1 MKPLQ
6 AQGATTAVQ
15 NTAVWLN
22 PEMNDA
28 ASALRDGPLGL
39 KTGVPVLEELAFER
53 LWSAFMT
60 ARVSISLALLF
71 VHGAIAALL
80 RSPAVGWVIPL
91 CSAYL
96 GLTILVRLKRI
107 VRRNGS
113 PFRLQW
119 LSTIAVDVLVF
130 SALELLQAGNIN
142 YTALFA
148 LPVLLASVLGSL
160 RLAIATAA
168 TVTLLLLFNAWWLGV
183 ANQADFTSHFLQA
196 GLTGAAC
203 FMLALLVHQLAARLA
218 LQERQARH
226 SDLAVRL
233 QRQVNELVIE
243 TLGDGVLVV
252 DAVGLVRIAN
262 PAARHLLGPGDNAPS
277 APFHLGAHA
286 GWSSLKALAEQTFAR
301 SGDQRA
307 ELNIHHGNETPRQL
321 QVRTRLTATPTEA
334 SENLCVMFL
343 QDQRQMEARLRTEK
357 LAAMGRMSTAVAH
370 EIRNPLAAIAQAN
383 ELLAEDLR
391 EPAQL
396 RLSLMVRQNAQRL
409 GKIVEDVLDLAR
421 VKQEQRG
428 VSAARLKLDDAIETV
443 CADWGQ
449 QSGHGQRLQ
458 TDLQAPGLSV
468 RFDPEHLRRV
478 LINLLDNAQRFAPTA
493 AGAIQVQTSVS
504 LSGRGMLK
512 LWSAGEPLEK
522 SVREHLFEPFF
533 SSESRSSGLGLY
545 ICRELCERHQAVI
558 SYQRTNRKRLGSGE
572 DEGNEFS
579 VAFLSEQTSKIEPM
593 VAARHAGAA

>member
-1 MKPLQ
+1 
-6 AQGATTAVQ
+6 
-15 NTAVWLN
+15 
-22 PEMNDA
+22 MNDA
-28 ASALRDGPLGL
+28 DSALRDGPLGL

-53 LWSAFMT
+53 LWRAFMT
-60 ARVSISLALLF
+60 ARVTIALALLF
-71 VHGAIAALL
+71 VHGAIAVLI
-80 RSPAVGWVIPL
+80 RSPTVGWVIPL
-91 CSAYL
+91 CAGYL
-96 GLTILVRLKRI
+96 TLTVIVRLKPI
-107 VRRNGS
+107 VRRNGT

-119 LSTIAVDVLVF
+119 LSTIVVDVLMF

-160 RLAIATAA
+160 RLAISTAA
-168 TVTLLLLFNAWWLGV
+168 TVTLLLLGNAWWLGV
-183 ANQADFTSHFLQA
+183 ANQTDFTAHFLQA

-218 LQERQARH
+218 LQERQTRH
-226 SDLAVRL
+226 SDMAVRL

-286 GWSSLKALAEQTFAR
+286 GWSNLRELAELTFAC
-301 SGDQRA
+301 SGDQRK
-307 ELNIHHGNETPRQL
+307 ELNIHHAIETPRQL
-321 QVRTRLTATPTEA
+321 LVRTRLTATPNA
-334 SENLCVMFL
+334 DSENLCVMFL

-383 ELLAEDLR
+383 ELLSEDLR
-391 EPAQL
+391 DPAQQ

-421 VKQEQRG
+421 VKQEFHG
-428 VSAARLKLDDAIETV
+428 VSAAHLKLDEAIDLI
-443 CADWGQ
+443 CMDWEQ
-449 QSGHGQRLQ
+449 QGGHAARLQ
-458 TDLQAPGLSV
+458 IQLQAPGLSV

-478 LINLLDNAQRFAPTA
+478 LINLLDNAQRFAPATA
-493 AGAIQVQTSVS
+493 AAIRIQTSVS

-512 LWSAGEPLEK
+512 LWSAGDPLEK
-522 SVREHLFEPFF
+522 TVHEHLFEPFF

-558 SYQRTNRKRLGSGE
+558 SYQRTNRKRLDAGE
-572 DEGNEFS
+572 DAGNEFS
-579 VAFLSEQTSKIEPM
+579 VAFLTEPATEVEPI
-593 VAARHAGAA
+593 VAARHANAL